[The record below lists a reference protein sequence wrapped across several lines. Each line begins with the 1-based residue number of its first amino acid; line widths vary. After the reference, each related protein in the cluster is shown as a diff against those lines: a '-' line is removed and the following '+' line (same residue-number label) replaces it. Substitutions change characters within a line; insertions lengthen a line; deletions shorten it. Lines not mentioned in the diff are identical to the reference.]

1 MLDSNINLS
10 TSDTLTRTTEISRM
24 EHRSNRR
31 RPVRQKQTLR
41 VPTPNGPHK
50 TITVRT
56 TYEGQA
62 LRQPTEHHPMHET
75 TRTSR
80 PQRCHHKNHILR
92 LRNTLVLDYVRFNVF
107 VSHPVYD
114 YIWRDAKSYT
124 KDCKTVHLLHFK
136 K

>member
-10 TSDTLTRTTEISRM
+10 TSDTLARTTEISRM

-41 VPTPNGPHK
+41 VPTPNGSHK

-92 LRNTLVLDYVRFNVF
+92 YRNTLVLDYVRFNVASKIDNQC
-107 VSHPVYD
+107 SH
-114 YIWRDAKSYT
+114 WGKSH
-124 KDCKTVHLLHFK
+124 VVPLP
-136 K
+136 